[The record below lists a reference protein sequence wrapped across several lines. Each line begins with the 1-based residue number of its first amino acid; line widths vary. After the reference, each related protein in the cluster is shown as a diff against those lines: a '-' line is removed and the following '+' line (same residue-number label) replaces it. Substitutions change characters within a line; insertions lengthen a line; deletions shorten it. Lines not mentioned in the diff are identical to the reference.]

1 MEHLPMELRAVDAPA
16 RLIEGVVVP
25 YDEVSY
31 LTPNPEGERVRRR
44 AFSRSIAD
52 RGDRIPLMRAHD
64 HEVVYGRSVGFTEG
78 DGGLVGEFR
87 VNEGDRGDALL
98 AEIRQGY
105 LGSLSVG
112 FQVVRSERDS
122 EGVLEILEGRL
133 HEVSVV
139 GLPAYA
145 GASMMSVRSAQDLE
159 DLLAPFKVPRP
170 DVDLSPIPPIWG
182 R

>member
-25 YDEVSY
+25 YDEVTY

-44 AFSRSIAD
+44 AFAKSIDD
-52 RGDRIPLMRAHD
+52 RGDRIPLMRSHD
-64 HEVVYGRSVGFTEG
+64 HELTYGRSVRFTEG
-78 DGGLVGEFR
+78 EAGLVGEFR
-87 VNEGDRGDALL
+87 VHDGARGDALL
-98 AEIRQGY
+98 EEIRQGY

-112 FQVVRSERDS
+112 FQVVRSERDAS
-122 EGVLEILEGRL
+122 GVLEILEGRL

-145 GASMMSVRSAQDLE
+145 GASVMSTRSAEDL
-159 DLLAPFKVPRP
+159 DALLAPFRVPRP
-170 DVDLSPIPPIWG
+170 DVDLTPIPPIWA